1 MATTAHWKGPFIA
14 AAGTTPYDPAT
25 QKLLYPEDAGKQ
37 AIVALAE
44 IIQAIKSV
52 GLKGAED
59 VIRVRVFLAVSNS
72 NTFTSLIDNT
82 VQKMDDIEAVGN
94 AFSTV
99 FAKDGR
105 ENGRGHGRGDHRL
118 C

>member
-1 MATTAHWKGPFIA
+1 MATTAQSGKDPSSPSLAPRH
-14 AAGTTPYDPAT
+14 DPAT

-37 AIVALAE
+37 AIVTLAE

-72 NTFTSLIDNT
+72 NTFTSLTDNT

-105 ENGRGHGRGDHRL
+105 ENGCGHGCGDHRL